1 MGGTDLF
8 FVTEDNLARKT
19 VEKMLTRYDVTRQWR
34 YINVYVNK
42 NWLKFLFSV
51 KVAALKQQISKFY
64 PQIQEASHHTYFSQR
79 PVIKCKRQLMCL
91 EFADKI
97 LIVAVLKQRLLH
109 RRETEEKLKPV
120 FVLIIIA
127 VLLHKTA

>member
-1 MGGTDLF
+1 
-8 FVTEDNLARKT
+8 
-19 VEKMLTRYDVTRQWR
+19 
-34 YINVYVNK
+34 
-42 NWLKFLFSV
+42 
-51 KVAALKQQISKFY
+51 
-64 PQIQEASHHTYFSQR
+64 
-79 PVIKCKRQLMCL
+79 MCL

-97 LIVAVLKQRLLH
+97 LIVAVLKQGLLH